1 MEFTK
6 NESIGSILAFLDFEK
21 TFDSIERNF
30 ISRCLEVFVFG
41 ADFRKWVFIL
51 YTDVS
56 SCVSNNGLHS
66 DFFLSS
72 RGVFHKEIPY
82 HPIFLLLPLPF
93 EQMITFAVFT
103 WGL

>member
-6 NESIGSILAFLDFEK
+6 NESISSILAFLDFEK
-21 TFDSIERNF
+21 AFDSIEWNF
-30 ISRCLEVFVFG
+30 NSRCLEVFGFG
-41 ADFRKWVFIL
+41 ADFRKWVSIL

-66 DFFLSS
+66 DFFSLE
-72 RGVFHKEIPY
+72 RGVGQGDPH